1 MLLCELPLLNLKHWA
16 YNNLLNLRKPFILLF
31 STPQE
36 LSQLIKAQA
45 LLLGFDLVGII
56 PASILHEE
64 AEKLQ
69 TWLSQGY
76 HAGMDWME
84 RYQSLRT
91 NPAELLHHCQ
101 SVVVV
106 GINYFPGWEAG
117 QGDGIKIARYALG
130 KDYHKLIRRRLAK
143 LMKALAERN
152 PEITGRAFVDSA
164 PLLEKALAVRAG
176 LGWQGKHS
184 LLINPKLGSW
194 LFIGELLI
202 TAPLAYDEPVP
213 LNSLSESLSFCGSC
227 TRCIE
232 ACPTDAIV
240 EPAIVDANRC
250 IAYWTIEADVSLS
263 PSFPAEAFKGWVF
276 GCDICQEVCPWNV
289 KFSCL
294 TQESSFLPS
303 VLLKHPTPEIRRN
316 FEADLFD
323 KTFAGS
329 ALRRSGAE
337 KLVQNLARVQG
348 LSQAEE

>member
-1 MLLCELPLLNLKHWA
+1 MLSSNDDSPSPTISLETLSL
-16 YNNLLNLRKPFILLF
+16 FIK
-31 STPQE
+31 Q
-36 LSQLIKAQA
+36 QA
-45 LLLGFDLVGII
+45 KLLGFELVGIV
-56 PASILHEE
+56 PASYLHEE

-69 TWLSQGY
+69 AWLDNGY

-91 NPAELLHHCQ
+91 NPSELLHQCQ
-101 SVVVV
+101 SVVMV

-117 QGDGIKIARYALG
+117 QGDEVKVARYAVG

-143 LMKALAERN
+143 LIKAIQTVA
-152 PEITGRAFVDSA
+152 PHVTGRAFVDSA

-202 TAPLAYDEPVP
+202 TAPLAYDEPLP
-213 LNSLSESLSFCGSC
+213 SNSLTESISFCGTC
-227 TRCIE
+227 TKCIQ

-240 EPAIVDANRC
+240 APTVVDATQC
-250 IAYWTIEADVSLS
+250 IAYWTIEADAGL
-263 PSFPAEAFKGWVF
+263 PLPTAIGAEQLKGWVF

-289 KFSCL
+289 KFSAV
-294 TQESSFLPS
+294 TQESAFLPS
-303 VLLKHPTPEIRRN
+303 VVLTHPNKEFLEGLSEKS
-316 FEADLFD
+316 FE

-329 ALRRSGAE
+329 ALRRSGVA
-337 KLVQNLARVQG
+337 KLQQNLSRIERG
-348 LSQAEE
+348 